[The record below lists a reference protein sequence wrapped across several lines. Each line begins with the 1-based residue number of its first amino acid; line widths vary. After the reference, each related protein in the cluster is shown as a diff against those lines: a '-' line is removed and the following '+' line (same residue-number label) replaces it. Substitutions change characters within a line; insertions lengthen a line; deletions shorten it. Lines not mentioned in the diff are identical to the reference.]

1 MCIRDRLRWLTGLV
15 VRQVHVRLLS
25 HLLRHTWGLLLLHL
39 CVFEHMLRYLLL
51 RALLLRQRLG
61 ELLKVLKPL
70 LLQLVWLPTLH
81 FWAQLLPLLHWLLNP
96 LLPLLLLHLLL
107 LLLLHLHL
115 HLHLL
120 ILRPRLRLN
129 APLRLSASG
138 IWQMNDHVVCGG
150 GRIYL
155 CRC

>member
-1 MCIRDRLRWLTGLV
+1 MTIGLRRLTIGLRWLAGLV
-15 VRQVHVRLLS
+15 VRQVRVRLLW

-39 CVFEHMLRYLLL
+39 CVFEHLLL
-51 RALLLRQRLG
+51 RALLLRQQRLV
-61 ELLKVLKPL
+61 ELLKVL
-70 LLQLVWLPTLH
+70 LLQLVLLPALH
-81 FWAQLLPLLHWLLNP
+81 FWARLLPLLLHP
-96 LLPLLLLHLLL
+96 LLPLLLLHPL
-107 LLLLHLHL
+107 LLLLHRHRHRHR

-138 IWQMNDHVVCGG
+138 IWQTNGHVMCGC
-150 GRIYL
+150 GRLYL